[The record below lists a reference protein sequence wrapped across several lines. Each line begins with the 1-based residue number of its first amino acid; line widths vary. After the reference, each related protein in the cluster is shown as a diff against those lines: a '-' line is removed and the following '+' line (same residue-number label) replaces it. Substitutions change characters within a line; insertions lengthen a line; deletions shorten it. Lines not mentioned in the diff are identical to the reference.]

1 MSIADKTNAMS
12 KTANNIG
19 QICTKEEFERFKSFH
34 ELLTEYIEESYL
46 PSKKFEKLFEDIS
59 DFETAI
65 VPIAKKVRIDLSE
78 HIATVVEMWE
88 QPELMHPKI
97 TCAGWS
103 GDRAEEAI
111 ESVCDE
117 YEAKLQDR
125 KEAIADLDKVM
136 VALYASQPKNT
147 ETIEPQPRL
156 MLVAFEDALKR
167 VKADLETEQKA
178 RSLPRRIIGWTFKKT
193 SHFVGA
199 IVLAVIATIFAAVIV
214 DILADFGWIG
224 RIKEFIYGLLMPE

>member
-167 VKADLETEQKA
+167 VKADLETGQEATLSKG
-178 RSLPRRIIGWTFKKT
+178 RRIWIGVKRIPRW
-193 SHFVGA
+193 
-199 IVLAVIATIFAAVIV
+199 IYVLVIFLAALLTIFHY
-214 DILADFGWIG
+214 LGWLEQ
-224 RIKEFIYGLLMPE
+224 IKNLFTGY